1 MRSHRIPL
9 SRLSSALLATSTL
22 LSGAGMAPEVLAQS
36 SPAAQQDGIE
46 TIVITAGRREQP
58 ISDVLASVQVV
69 SNADILT
76 FSGGSLTEVLR
87 QNTGVDARTS
97 GANSTVAVRGQIPN
111 AGSAVLFLFDGLP
124 RTGKFGSVNLN
135 NFPVED
141 VEQVEIIRGP
151 MSALYGANASGGV
164 INVITKAAGEGSPL
178 SIGLN
183 SGRAIT
189 DEGDGR
195 ETVGLTASSN
205 FKTGNIGHRLSLD
218 SRNADPFRFDTTVG
232 IDDLSALEHV
242 SLTYSGALETAS
254 SGKLRWTLEN
264 HAQDDRAAGRTA
276 TGTAY
281 KRFEKEDRQYGS
293 AGYELALGQG
303 TLALEASYGN
313 SDAKVNRSFPG
324 PDETTDYDQRL
335 VQGRY
340 LRTLGD
346 HNLLLGAGTQE
357 DEIDV
362 SILTAVGKDTNRFAF
377 VQDEWD
383 LSDDVKL
390 IAGLRMDDFDSFGK
404 QTVPRIS
411 IGSRGDGL
419 TWRAGYGE
427 AFRAPS
433 VLEQF
438 SSFVRGRFLIKG
450 SPDVAPEESETWE
463 AALGW
468 RSLNTSVEVVFHDSE
483 ITNLIQAAANGQI
496 SNRLVVM
503 TYQNIQEA
511 EISGVEVVGSHAL
524 GAGFSLDA
532 SYEYLDAI
540 DGITDV
546 RLNGRAE
553 RTFKLGL
560 QWEHGPLSMTLRGRH
575 LKDIWGINP
584 LNRTLPA
591 FASDYSVADLQGSYN
606 FSERLSLSA
615 GIENMFDELTP
626 GNWSSTG
633 QIEDPAGRYAYLTVR
648 YGVGQ

>member
-1 MRSHRIPL
+1 LRLHRFPL
-9 SRLSSALLATSTL
+9 SRLSTALLAASTL
-22 LSGAGMAPEVLAQS
+22 VSGMSIAPQAFAQSGA
-36 SPAAQQDGIE
+36 AAQQGIE
-46 TIVITAGRREQP
+46 TIVVTAGRREQP

-69 SNADILT
+69 STADILT
-76 FSGGSLTEVLR
+76 FSGASLTEVLR
-87 QNTGVDARTS
+87 QSTGVDARTS

-111 AGSAVLFLFDGLP
+111 AGSAVLFLFDGMP

-164 INVITKAAGEGSPL
+164 INVITKAAGEGAPL
-178 SIGLN
+178 TVGLN
-183 SGRAIT
+183 TGRAVT

-195 ETVGLTASSN
+195 ETLGLTASSN
-205 FKTGNIGHRLSLD
+205 FKTGNVGHRLSLD
-218 SRNADPFRFDTTVG
+218 SRTADPFRFDTTVG
-232 IDDLSALEHV
+232 VDDLSALEHV
-242 SLTYSGALETAS
+242 SLTYAGALETS
-254 SGKLRWTLEN
+254 SAGRLRWTLEN
-264 HAQDDRAAGRTA
+264 HAQDDRADGRTT
-276 TGTAY
+276 TGTAFE
-281 KRFEKEDRQYGS
+281 RFEKEDRQYGS
-293 AGYELALGQG
+293 VGYDVALGGG
-303 TLALEASYGN
+303 TLALEASYGV

-340 LRTLGD
+340 LRSLGA
-346 HNLLLGAGTQE
+346 HNLLVGAGSQE
-357 DEIDV
+357 DEVDV

-377 VQDEWD
+377 LQDEWD
-383 LSDDVKL
+383 ISDDIKL
-390 IAGLRMDDFDSFGK
+390 VAGVRMDDFDAFGK
-404 QTVPRIS
+404 HSVPRLS

-433 VLEQF
+433 VLEQY
-438 SSFVRGRFLIKG
+438 SRFVRGRFLIQG
-450 SPDVAPEESETWE
+450 SPTIQPEETETWE

-468 RSLNTSVEVVFHDSE
+468 RSSNTTIEAVFHDSD
-483 ITNLIQAAANGQI
+483 ITNLIQAAANGQV
-496 SNRLVVM
+496 SNRLIVM

-511 EISGVEVVGSHAL
+511 EISGVEVTGSHVL
-524 GAGFSLDA
+524 GAGFTLDA
-532 SYEYLDAI
+532 ALEYLDAV
-540 DGITDV
+540 DGITGV

-553 RTFKLGL
+553 RTYKLGL

-584 LNRTLPA
+584 ANRALPA
-591 FASDYSVADLQGSYN
+591 FASDYSVADLQGRYAV
-606 FSERLSLSA
+606 SERLSLSV
-615 GIENMFDELTP
+615 GLENMFDELTP

-633 QIEDPAGRYAYLTVR
+633 QIEDPAGRYAYVALR